1 MYLADALIDDNV
13 FNSIFGSSVI
23 EMAKFF
29 IEVYSYFY
37 KNPEKYEEIEKL
49 LHKVNIENRKWSD
62 YIKGSNVLVENNNDI
77 KDIVKNQLNK
87 RNNNFINAHNVE
99 EFKKE
104 NKREWIEINKIL
116 SCFTKNQTILE
127 YPDW

>member
-1 MYLADALIDDNV
+1 MERHINLI
-13 FNSIFGSSVI
+13 I
-23 EMAKFF
+23 
-29 IEVYSYFY
+29 YFY
-37 KNPEKYEEIEKL
+37 L
-49 LHKVNIENRKWSD
+49 LD
-62 YIKGSNVLVENNNDI
+62 TYI